1 MKKII
6 IAITLLTFGS
16 IYLHGQSDDC
26 GASATLLTPGVTCT
40 YTAGNTTGF
49 TPSGVG
55 CTNGN
60 PDDDGWFRFVATA
73 TSHVVTVQS
82 GGSFDAVLGVYINCS
97 GTVATGGTCVNA
109 TGTGGVETRTVTGLT
124 IGNTYYIK
132 VHHFGP
138 GGGIFQICVSEPPT
152 NNECSGAITLTPGVS
167 CSYTAGS
174 TSGAT
179 QSLTGCT
186 GNADDDVWYQF
197 TATATSHTVQVQSGS
212 GFDAVF
218 QVYSGVCG
226 GLTSLVCRDATG
238 SGGLETWTLTGL
250 TVGATYRIRV
260 YHYGTGSG
268 SGNFQIC
275 VTEPTPPPANNECS
289 GAITL
294 TAGVSCSYT
303 AGSTT
308 GATQSLAGC
317 TGNADDDVWY
327 QFTATATSQTVQVQ
341 SGSGFDAV
349 FQVYSGVCGGLTSLV
364 CRDATGSGG
373 LETWTLTGLTVG
385 ATYRIR
391 VYHYGTGSGSGNFQI
406 CVYDPC
412 GPSPTCNSL
421 MGTGVIN
428 VPALPYSSG
437 SGTTCGAGNEIT
449 NLNAVTCGSSS
460 YFTGED
466 QVFVFT
472 PTASGTINI
481 NLTSSGSWT
490 GLMLYQGCPV
500 GGCGVT
506 PGTCIAYSQSSSG
519 SKTLCA
525 NVTAGQ
531 TYYLVLDSWA
541 SPTCN
546 AYSNLTI
553 SAPSPSPSCASLL
566 GTGVIN
572 VPALPYSSGAGT
584 TCGAINDLTSTN
596 MVTCGSTS
604 YLTGEDQVFVFT
616 PTSSGCITID
626 LTSSGSYT
634 GLMLYE
640 GCPVGSCGPGSGI
653 CIANAQSSTGSKS
666 MKANVTAGQTYYL
679 VLDSWASPTCNAY
692 SNLSIS
698 APSPGPAND
707 NICSAQALL
716 LGVPVTSTNECA
728 GSAGEPAAPACWTTG
743 AMNTVWFSV
752 TAPLSGQLKIRTLLG
767 TLTGTQIQVFS
778 SSTGNCSGTLTS
790 IGCNQ
795 SFTACGNS
803 QNSSELILTGL
814 TPGNTY
820 FIRVDGRNNL
830 VGTFSLIAVDGTQ
843 PYPPIYGQ
851 DCGAPIAVCGTNMNM
866 GDPGFIGFGLNC
878 DLPYP
883 AGGCPASCLIAG
895 EKNIVYYQFDVN
907 PGTLLFVINPNLST
921 TDYDWSLYDIT
932 GVTNYCTQIANGS
945 LNPIRCSYAAPSG
958 PTGLSLTATDQC
970 EGAGGDRFV
979 QFVNVIGSRT
989 YLLAISNY
997 SGNNTG
1003 YSIDFTGTTNLV
1015 LSTGTLVWS
1024 GSIGTNPTD
1033 AANWSGCGVPDC
1045 GTDVEIFP
1053 GPANQPVLTTGQVL
1067 IVRNIT
1073 INPGAGITIQ
1083 ANADLFICGDF
1094 ANYGNLT
1101 NFNALSETRFV
1112 GNAPLQTISGY
1123 LTGTYSLGNVRIQKT
1138 APGVVRITDDMECI
1152 GVFQIDNSVNNTFN
1166 CNNRTLSLRSHF
1178 TNVGVNGTFLHGN
1191 GTVRFIGTGTQNYTD
1206 PGGDLLYKVVVDK
1219 PSGNVVM
1226 STGTDVMNIA
1236 NQLNLTQGHITNDP
1250 ATQYVFM
1257 QNNSLT
1263 SIINY
1268 NPNSYINGRLRRNI
1282 SAAGGPYDFPVGST
1296 TGGARAGY
1304 HPFTLN
1310 FTSTNAAS
1318 MYGHYIPSAS
1328 SYTSGSLAE
1337 CGQSFTCTYG
1347 NLGYWRV
1354 EDALGT
1360 FSGTYNFDA
1369 TANTPASPSCSGT
1382 ITVNTVAKAPTGT
1395 NSWALEGTD
1404 CTNGFYRNALTSFS
1418 DFVIIGSDT
1427 PFPVEGMELSAHPL
1441 QNKILLTWSTNLEV
1455 NNKGF
1460 EIERSTDGLNF
1471 QKIGWKDGSG
1481 NSQTIK
1487 NYQFEDTKVNYN
1499 QKYYYR
1505 LKQMDYDGNYRYSN
1519 VAEAILNTYE
1529 TFVISP
1535 LYPNPTN
1542 GNAYVNVYCA
1552 EKQDL
1557 SVRVYNSIG
1566 QLVLQYTHTLPA
1578 GNTQVELATHSLAN
1592 GIYQVEFNMNGQ
1604 KQTRKLSITK

>member
-197 TATATSHTVQVQSGS
+197 TATATSH
-212 GFDAVF
+212 
-218 QVYSGVCG
+218 
-226 GLTSLVCRDATG
+226 
-238 SGGLETWTLTGL
+238 
-250 TVGATYRIRV
+250 
-260 YHYGTGSG
+260 
-268 SGNFQIC
+268 
-275 VTEPTPPPANNECS
+275 
-289 GAITL
+289 
-294 TAGVSCSYT
+294 
-303 AGSTT
+303 
-308 GATQSLAGC
+308 
-317 TGNADDDVWY
+317 
-327 QFTATATSQTVQVQ
+327 TVQVQ